1 MRISFTPALK
11 GLITGLLMI
20 GIALA
25 SFYGRLPGDSPLQYL
40 IYIAYTAGIAW
51 TLFTYKKSG
60 AYTGKFWDI
69 FNQGFRCF
77 IIVTLLMVLFT
88 VVFSKM
94 HPEFSATQATLYKA
108 QLIKESTSKTP
119 AEIEEAVT
127 AYKNG
132 YTTMLVYS
140 SIFGYLIFG
149 AAVTA
154 LLSVL
159 TAFTTRR
166 N

>member
-1 MRISFTPALK
+1 MRIQLTPALK
-11 GLITGLLMI
+11 GLLTGLLMI

-40 IYIAYTAGIAW
+40 IYLAYTAGVTW
-51 TLFTYKKSG
+51 TVLAYKRSDS
-60 AYTGKFWDI
+60 YSGKFWDA

-94 HPEFSATQATLYKA
+94 HPEFVTTQTAMYKE

-119 AEIEEAVT
+119 AEIEDAVSR
-127 AYKNG
+127 YKNG

-149 AAVTA
+149 AAVTTV
-154 LLSVL
+154 LS
-159 TAFTTRR
+159 AFTTRR
-166 N
+166 S

>member
-1 MRISFTPALK
+1 MRIQLTPAIK
-11 GLITGLLMI
+11 GLMTGLLMI
-20 GIALA
+20 GIALT
-25 SFYGRLPGDSPLQYL
+25 SFYGRLAGDSPLQYL
-40 IYIAYTAGIAW
+40 IYLAYTGGVAW
-51 TLFTYKKSG
+51 TINSYKKSES
-60 AYTGKFWDI
+60 YTGKFWDI

-94 HPEFSATQATLYKA
+94 HPEFANTQTELYKA

-119 AEIEEAVT
+119 AEINEAVSN
-127 AYKNG
+127 YKNG

-154 LLSVL
+154 VLTLLSAL
-159 TAFTTRR
+159 TTRR